1 MSDKVDAV
9 FNFTAK
15 PKVSKGDVFTVEGKI
30 AFKTGSDGKPT
41 HAAMRNADEA
51 SKDFGFDQKSISGEN
66 GDRKWNLACNV
77 HGGGVSKACA
87 PLKRYPLTSLRI

>member
-15 PKVSKGDVFTVEGKI
+15 PKVSKGDVFTVEGRI

-51 SKDFGFDQKSISGEN
+51 SKDFDFGQTSMSGEN
-66 GDRKWNLACNV
+66 GGGKWDLTCNV
-77 HGGGVSKACA
+77 SGGGVSDACA
-87 PLKRYPLTSLRI
+87 PLKRYPLTSFRI